1 MAQTRYLGQGC
12 KEVNNEQKNVLHIFH
27 HYSLSLFTL
36 LKARECIVFEK
47 EAIYF
52 GWWIDNIQMFA
63 QQSIEGNIFF
73 ISDPVFV
80 VSDISDFYNFR
91 NKDIFQGE
99 SDFYLLEHF

>member
-52 GWWIDNIQMFA
+52 GWD
-63 QQSIEGNIFF
+63 E
-73 ISDPVFV
+73 
-80 VSDISDFYNFR
+80 
-91 NKDIFQGE
+91 
-99 SDFYLLEHF
+99 